1 MELAVLNDQ
10 FLPARLVENHSALIW
25 TERHTAAGDFSRE
38 SSDIGGTLEALPIWQ
53 LDSSGK
59 VMVDSFGNPIPA
71 NTIVT
76 LRESNVPMLVETH
89 KIEKSLTGPPKIT
102 TIGRS
107 LETILDR
114 RTTINKPLGG
124 GAAIKPWT
132 SVQKTAVDAAYDV
145 MNQVVN
151 LGNASVKDKIPEIT
165 IQAPIRP
172 PGYSAPASNQNYTV
186 DPGELYS
193 WVLQQLQAE
202 NYGLRAVRPA
212 DASTTTISIEIYTG
226 TDRTKEVVFDARF
239 DQFDNSVHLLSN
251 AGWKN
256 VDQVTG
262 SADSLEV
269 TDGNDYSGL
278 NRRVGYFDGSQLA
291 VGAPSVTIT
300 NLMQNLGTVDLAKQ
314 LQTALFSGEVSRQMG
329 NLYGKD
335 YFLGDI
341 VKLTGDYGLSQ
352 FVRISE
358 FIRSEDNNGEKAYPT
373 FASL

>member
-1 MELAVLNDQ
+1 MELSVLNDQ
-10 FLPARLVENHSALIW
+10 FLPARLVENHSSLIW
-25 TERHTAAGDFSRE
+25 TERHSTAGDFSRE
-38 SSDIGGTLEALPIWQ
+38 SSDIGGTLKALPIWK
-53 LDSSGK
+53 LDASGK
-59 VMVDSFGNPIPA
+59 VMIDSFGNPIPA

-76 LRESNVPMLVETH
+76 LRESDVPMLVETH
-89 KIEKSLTGPPKIT
+89 IIEKNLKNPPKIT

-107 LETILDR
+107 FETVLDR
-114 RTTINKPLGG
+114 RSTINKPLGG
-124 GAAIKPWT
+124 GAAVKPWT

-145 MNQVVN
+145 MNQVVT

-165 IQAPIRP
+165 IKPPIRP
-172 PGYSAPASNQNYTV
+172 AGYSVPTTNQNYTV

-193 WVLQQLQAE
+193 WVLQQVQAE
-202 NYGLRAVRPA
+202 NYGLRAVRPS
-212 DASTTTISIEIYTG
+212 DPSVTTISIEIYTG

-239 DQFDNSVHLLSN
+239 DQFDNSKHLLSN

-262 SADSLEV
+262 SSDSLEV

-291 VGAPSVTIT
+291 VGAPSATIT
-300 NLMQNLGTVDLAKQ
+300 NMLQNLGTVDLAKQ

-329 NLYGKD
+329 KLYGKD
-335 YFLGDI
+335 YHLGDI

-352 FVRISE
+352 FVQISE
-358 FIRSEDNNGEKAYPT
+358 FIRSEDSNGEKAYPT
-373 FASL
+373 FASI